1 MAALIRKFENS
12 SAKELIEDALTLG
25 AIFAMVMVVLSF

>member
-1 MAALIRKFENS
+1 MATLIRKFENS
-12 SAKELIEDALTLG
+12 AAKELVEDALTLG

>member
-1 MAALIRKFENS
+1 MAALIEKFERS
-12 SAKELIEDALTLG
+12 PAKELIEDALSLG